1 MANRSSTFLLKRSN
15 IPGKIP
21 TLSGLTIGELAL
33 NISDA
38 KLYTLYTGGLTGAT
52 EVREIGWD
60 KLSISGGTI
69 YGSLKVND
77 TLTANTIHTTYI
89 YDRNNSLGSPGQV
102 LSITS
107 SGVEWVNVTGTTGG
121 GTTTPTTCNVNTVS
135 TYGLEYKKIAT
146 ISGFTQGSYI
156 IKSYLSSFSGNT
168 KYGFWE
174 RTLGVVTTG
183 GTPTIIQTTED
194 FDSYSP
200 NFLPSQIVYTPISS
214 NNIEIYVSGLTSEN
228 LNWTSYYDIIGQN
241 CGSSTSGSGNFTGN
255 TSGNCISDI
264 YVSNIHSCSPLYIN
278 PNDEGN
284 VYFGSNNKISID
296 LNNSVLNINGSFSAT
311 TVYGS
316 GLGLINIPIS
326 GISNLNTNLDSKTNL
341 SEFVLHTGNTN
352 NPHQTTFY
360 NLVST
365 AHTHTISDVINLQSS
380 LDSKFSLSGGTVN
393 GNVII
398 NGNVQILGSA
408 TTINTQTLSIADNVV
423 TLNSNYSGNTAPF
436 FGHSGIEVLRG
447 SGTTAAMLWEEQ
459 NSQWEAGLHGSTK
472 RIILQGDSLALLSS
486 GHTHPISEVNNLQS
500 SLDSK
505 FNVTG
510 GTITSNVLVNGSLTA
525 TTFYGNGQY
534 LTGLVTNDFYV
545 TGGTF
550 SGTTLILNRQN
561 GSVTITGFTA
571 TATGGGTFNGGTVT
585 GSTNFTG
592 GLTANT
598 INTPITNTQVVYS
611 NNGTLTGST
620 NLTWSN
626 SASLLT
632 INGTLEAT
640 SKSFSIPHP
649 TKEGKKLVYG
659 SLEGPENGV
668 YHRGKLYNEDTI
680 ILPEYWSKLVDKD
693 TVTVHLTSIGK
704 HQDLYI
710 KQIFEDKVIIG
721 IEGGLF
727 TNKTINC
734 YYVVYGER
742 KDINKLEIER

>member
-228 LNWTSYYDIIGQN
+228 LNWASYYDIIGQN

-255 TSGNCISDI
+255 TSGDCISDI

-326 GISNLNTNLDSKTNL
+326 SINNLNTNLDSKTNL

-393 GNVII
+393 GSVII

-459 NSQWEAGLHGSTK
+459 NSQWEAGLHGTTK

-505 FNVTG
+505 FNTSG

-598 INTPITNTQVVYS
+598 INTPITNTQVIYS
-611 NNGTLTGST
+611 NSGTLTGST

-680 ILPEYWSKLVDKD
+680 ILPEYWYKLVDKD
-693 TVTVHLTSIGK
+693 TVTVQLTSIGK
-704 HQDLYI
+704 HQNLFV
-710 KQIFEDKVIIG
+710 KEVFEDKVIVG

-742 KDINKLEIER
+742 KDINKLEVER